1 MFIFR
6 NEMREFKIEMRDK
19 NNQLEINLASLK
31 EELKEA
37 NRALQRFNRDVHLP
51 IEPKKKLLSQ

>member
-1 MFIFR
+1 
-6 NEMREFKIEMRDK
+6 MREFKIEMRDK